1 MYNVADELLN
11 LQSAA
16 RGDDIAIYCGKETLT
31 YHRLREMANRF
42 GNVLRAIG
50 LKHGD
55 RIILSLPDCPDT
67 VAAFLGSILYGV
79 WPVLVSPDLSEN
91 TYAFIAED
99 TGAAA
104 VLTSTGSAA
113 SGICRTLPLK
123 TLCIQTLEMETLLR
137 QASCELNPWPS
148 REDDIAFMLYSSG
161 STGTPKGVPH
171 RHRDIP
177 VTADTYAAEVLNLTA
192 SDICFSASKL
202 FFAYGLGNSLSFP
215 LRFGAS
221 VVLYPSKPT
230 PSDIFDVIAAYRPTV
245 FFAVPTVYNMLL
257 KSMNETVSM
266 SSLRLCVSAG
276 EALPAST
283 WHEWKRL
290 TGLEIIDGI
299 GSTEALHIFISNRPG
314 RVCPGTSGTLVSGYE
329 ARIVDET
336 GSPAPS
342 GEPGHLL
349 IRGKSISP
357 FYWNRPDKT
366 GETMRGDGWL
376 KTGDMYILSDG
387 CFAFQGRSDDMFKS
401 GGHWISPA
409 LIEEAM
415 REHPAV
421 AECAVTQRKLEGLVK
436 PMAFVIPAAGYQGDI
451 TLFREIRAF
460 VLRRLP
466 DHMCP
471 VQIEFCTGL
480 PKTETGKIQRFKLPE
495 KILDG

>member
-1 MYNVADELLN
+1 MYNVAHELLHR
-11 LQSAA
+11 QTIA
-16 RGDDIAIYCGKETLT
+16 RGDRIAIYCGNETLT
-31 YHRLREMANRF
+31 YRQLREKANRF
-42 GNVLRAIG
+42 GNILDAIG
-50 LKHGD
+50 LKPGD
-55 RIILSLPDCPDT
+55 RIILSLPDGPDT

-79 WPVLVSPDLSEN
+79 WPVLVSPDLSES
-91 TYAFIAED
+91 TYAFIVED
-99 TGAAA
+99 SGAAA
-104 VLTSTGSAA
+104 ILTSTDSAA
-113 SGICRTLPLK
+113 VRICSASLRK
-123 TLCIQTLEMETLLR
+123 TLCIQTPEMETLCR
-137 QASCELNPWPS
+137 QASPELDPWPS

-177 VTADTYAAEVLNLTA
+177 FTADTYAAEVLKLTA
-192 SDICFSASKL
+192 SDVCFSASKL

-221 VVLYPSKPT
+221 VVLSPLKPA
-230 PSDIFDVIAAYRPTV
+230 PSDIFAAIAAYRPTI
-245 FFAVPTVYNMLL
+245 FFAVPTVYHMLL
-257 KSMNETVSM
+257 KSIEETVSM

-283 WHEWKRL
+283 WREWRRL

-314 RVCPGTSGTLVSGYE
+314 RVCPGTSGTPVSGYE

-342 GEPGHLL
+342 AEPGHLL
-349 IRGKSISP
+349 IRGKSITP
-357 FYWNRPDKT
+357 FYWNRPEKT
-366 GETMRGDGWL
+366 AETMLEGGWL
-376 KTGDMYILSDG
+376 KTGDMYILRDG
-387 CFAFQGRSDDMFKS
+387 CFVFQGRSDDMFKS

-409 LIEEAM
+409 LIEQTM

-436 PMAFVIPAAGYQGDI
+436 PMAFVVPAAGYPGDI

-460 VLRRLP
+460 ILRRLP

-495 KILDG
+495 KTLDG